1 MNATATAATK
11 DFTKYGKLSEQ
22 AKRIWDLEQVMCE
35 TSNNCDREDE
45 YDQACDECADLCREV
60 RHRFLY
66 DGVCT
71 IDSFG
76 ECVCESARNGLD
88 VIDIDEFIDVS
99 LTLEFLADTGVRE
112 ITVSISDSSF
122 HTLCSELYA
131 NGWVLESTCT
141 IEKDYDKVPAFRFVK
156 RAQ

>member
-1 MNATATAATK
+1 MNATVTK
-11 DFTKYGKLSEQ
+11 DFSKYGNLTEQ

-35 TSNNCDREDE
+35 TSNNEDREDE
-45 YDQACDECADLCREV
+45 YDAAYDQSDDECRAV

-66 DGVCT
+66 DGVRT
-71 IDSFG
+71 LDSFG
-76 ECVCESARNGLD
+76 ESVCQSARNGLE
-88 VIDIDEFIDVS
+88 VIDIDDFINPS

-141 IEKDYDKVPAFRFVK
+141 IEKDYDKIPAFRFVK